1 MFQTIRFKY
10 YKAPSYLSIAYLI
23 LNVLR
28 VCSVCVLGIKLQR
41 MINVTSTIQRDQ
53 KNQIKHGLK
62 MIFLNKLSG
71 P

>member
-53 KNQIKHGLK
+53 KIR
-62 MIFLNKLSG
+62 LNMD
-71 P
+71 